1 MNILSQRK
9 ERSVIVAEIMSKA
22 IKKIVEEARDK
33 AYTELD
39 LADREIKSLN
49 SVPILRKLRQTN
61 VIGLRY
67 KVELQFVFIIMT
79 FELKKNYLFL
89 YVSISYCLVQLRQ
102 LTKLTLSHNKL
113 TGTTVHTM
121 SFTDH
126 LISDKLNHLEF
137 TINLI

>member
-1 MNILSQRK
+1 
-9 ERSVIVAEIMSKA
+9 MSKA

-67 KVELQFVFIIMT
+67 KVVLQFVFIIIMT

-113 TGTTVHTM
+113 TGTTIHTM

-126 LISDKLNHLEF
+126 
-137 TINLI
+137 